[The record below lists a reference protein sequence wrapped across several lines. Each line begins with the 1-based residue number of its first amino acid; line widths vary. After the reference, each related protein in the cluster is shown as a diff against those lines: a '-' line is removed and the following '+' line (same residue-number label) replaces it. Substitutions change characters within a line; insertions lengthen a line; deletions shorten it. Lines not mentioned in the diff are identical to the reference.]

1 MSHLDQLRDLPVSE
15 RIQLV
20 EDLWD
25 TIAQSP
31 QEIRLS
37 DVQKAELDRRIERL
51 ERFPDEGKDWSEL
64 KTRILNSL

>member
-1 MSHLDQLRDLPVSE
+1 MSHLDQLRDLPISE

-37 DVQKAELDRRIERL
+37 DVQKEELDRRIERL
-51 ERFPDEGKDWSEL
+51 DRFPDEGKDWSEL
-64 KTRILNSL
+64 KKTILNSL